1 MSNLDDLLESAN
13 ILFLKKRFTDAISIY
28 KKIIEFEPNNLI
40 AINNIGYALSKS
52 KDYHNAIKYYDY
64 GLQHDPNEKTLLINK
79 ISALRKIKML
89 DHALD
94 NCLSLIHI

>member
-28 KKIIEFEPNNLI
+28 KKIIEFEPNNLV

-52 KDYHNAIKYYDY
+52 KDYQNAIRYYDY
-64 GLQHDPNEKTLLINK
+64 GLQQNPNEKILLINK
-79 ISALRKIKML
+79 ISALRKMKM
-89 DHALD
+89 
-94 NCLSLIHI
+94 